1 MDLGIAGKKALV
13 MSSSRGLGLGIAEA
27 LAAEGCDVLLSGRT
41 EDKLRAAA
49 EAITARGAGKADY
62 VCVDLTEPSSVDT
75 LADAAEAKLGQV
87 DILVNNT
94 GGPPPGQMVDADPEV
109 LAAQFDA
116 MVLRVVSLTKRLM
129 PGMRER
135 GWGRVITIGSSGVVQ
150 PIPNLGLSNALRS
163 ALVGWSKSLSND
175 VAADGV
181 TVNMLLPGRIHTERV
196 DELDAA
202 AAKRTGKSVDEART
216 ASKATIP
223 AGRYGA
229 VEEFASVAA
238 FLASAPASYVT
249 GSLVR
254 CDGGAIKGV

>member
-27 LAAEGCDVLLSGRT
+27 LAAEGCDVLLTGRT
-41 EDKLRAAA
+41 EEKLRAAA
-49 EAITARGAGKADY
+49 EAITAKGAGRADY
-62 VCVDLTEPSSVDT
+62 VRVDLTEEMSVDV
-75 LADAAEAKLGQV
+75 LAKAAEDKLGRV

-94 GGPPPGQMVDADPEV
+94 GGPPPGRMVDAEPDV
-109 LAAQFDA
+109 LALQFDA
-116 MVLRVVSLTKRLM
+116 MVLRVVSLTKHVL

-135 GWGRVITIGSSGVVQ
+135 GWGRIVTVGSSGVVQ
-150 PIPNLGLSNALRS
+150 PIPNLGLSNAIRS
-163 ALVGWSKSLSND
+163 ALVGWSKSLSGD

-202 AAKRTGKSVDEART
+202 ASKRTGKSVEDTRT
-216 ASKATIP
+216 ASRATIP
-223 AGRYGA
+223 VGRYGT
-229 VEEFASVAA
+229 VEEFAAVAA
-238 FLASAPASYVT
+238 FLCSAQASYVT

-254 CDGGAIKGV
+254 CDGGAIRGV